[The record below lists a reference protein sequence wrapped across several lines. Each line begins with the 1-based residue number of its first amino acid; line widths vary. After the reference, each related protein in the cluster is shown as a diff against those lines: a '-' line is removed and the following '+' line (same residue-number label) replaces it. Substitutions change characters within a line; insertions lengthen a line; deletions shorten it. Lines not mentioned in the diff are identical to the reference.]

1 MLTRTKLFGAS
12 LALALLAIVGATC
25 LAQQPQNQTQNQSP
39 GAGGPPPFSRGG
51 PGRRGHG
58 PRGPGGSGMLGLAA
72 LRELN
77 LTDDQKQ
84 QIQKITEA
92 NFESTKTQREE
103 LRQLM
108 QKRFQGTLTA
118 EEQARAKTLH
128 EQMQASMKDTESKIA
143 AILTPE
149 QKAKLE
155 ELMKERK
162 ANHDGFGHRDGFR
175 KERGQRNQSTPP
187 LANPPVEP

>member
-12 LALALLAIVGATC
+12 LALALLAVVGATC

-39 GAGGPPPFSRGG
+39 GAGGPPPFGRGG

-58 PRGPGGSGMLGLAA
+58 PRGPGGPGMLGLAA

-155 ELMKERK
+155 ELRKERK
-162 ANHDGFGHRDGFR
+162 ANHDGFGRRGGFR
-175 KERGQRNQSTPP
+175 KGQGQRNQSTPP
-187 LANPPVEP
+187 PASPPIEP

>member
-1 MLTRTKLFGAS
+1 ML
-12 LALALLAIVGATC
+12 
-25 LAQQPQNQTQNQSP
+25 
-39 GAGGPPPFSRGG
+39 G
-51 PGRRGHG
+51 PG
-58 PRGPGGSGMLGLAA
+58 A

-84 QIQKITEA
+84 QIQKIKEA

-118 EEQARAKTLH
+118 DEEARAKTLR
-128 EQMQASMKDTESKIA
+128 EQMQVSMKDTESQTV

-155 ELMKERK
+155 ELRKERK
-162 ANHDGFGHRDGFR
+162 ANHDGFGRRGGFR
-175 KERGQRNQSTPP
+175 KEQGQRNQSTPP
-187 LANPPVEP
+187 PASPPVEP

>member
-12 LALALLAIVGATC
+12 LALALLAVVGVTC

-39 GAGGPPPFSRGG
+39 GAGGPPPFGRGG

-58 PRGPGGSGMLGLAA
+58 PRGPGGPGMLGLAA

-128 EQMQASMKDTESKIA
+128 EQMQTSMKDTESKIA

-162 ANHDGFGHRDGFR
+162 ANHDGFGRRGGFR
-175 KERGQRNQSTPP
+175 KERGERNQSTPP
-187 LANPPVEP
+187 PANPPVKP

>member
-1 MLTRTKLFGAS
+1 MLTRIKLFSAG
-12 LALALLAIVGATC
+12 LALVLFVFVSATC

-39 GAGGPPPFSRGG
+39 GAGGAPPFGRGGAGRHGHGPGGAGG
-51 PGRRGHG
+51 PG
-58 PRGPGGSGMLGLAA
+58 MLGA

-84 QIQKITEA
+84 QIHKIIEA
-92 NFESTKTQREE
+92 NLESTKTQHGE

-108 QKRFQGTLTA
+108 QKRFQGTLA
-118 EEQARAKTLH
+118 ADEEARAKTLR
-128 EQMQASMKDTESKIA
+128 EQMETSGKDTESKVA

-155 ELMKERK
+155 ELKKERK
-162 ANHDGFGHRDGFR
+162 ANHDRFGGRGGFR
-175 KERGQRNQSTPP
+175 KEPGQRNQSTPP
-187 LANPPVEP
+187 PATPPVEP

>member
-1 MLTRTKLFGAS
+1 MLRRTKLFSAS
-12 LALALLAIVGATC
+12 LALALLVVVGATC

-39 GAGGPPPFSRGG
+39 GAGGPPPFGRGG

-58 PRGPGGSGMLGLAA
+58 PRGPGGPGMLGLAA

-128 EQMQASMKDTESKIA
+128 EQMQTSMKDTESKIA

-162 ANHDGFGHRDGFR
+162 ANHDGFGRRGGFR
-175 KERGQRNQSTPP
+175 KERGERNQSTPP
-187 LANPPVEP
+187 PANPPVKP

>member
-1 MLTRTKLFGAS
+1 MLIRTKLFSAS
-12 LALALLAIVGATC
+12 LALALLAVVGATC

-39 GAGGPPPFSRGG
+39 GAGGPPPFGRGG

-58 PRGPGGSGMLGLAA
+58 PRGPGGPGMLGLAA

-128 EQMQASMKDTESKIA
+128 EQMQTSMKDTESKIA

-162 ANHDGFGHRDGFR
+162 ANHDGFGRRGGFR
-175 KERGQRNQSTPP
+175 KERGERNQSTPSP
-187 LANPPVEP
+187 ANPPVKP

>member
-1 MLTRTKLFGAS
+1 MLTRTKLFSAS
-12 LALALLAIVGATC
+12 LALALLVVVGATC

-39 GAGGPPPFSRGG
+39 GAGGPPPFGRGG

-58 PRGPGGSGMLGLAA
+58 PRGPGGPGMLGLAA

-84 QIQKITEA
+84 QIQKIREA
-92 NFESTKTQREE
+92 NFASTKPQREE

-128 EQMQASMKDTESKIA
+128 EQMQTSMKDTESKIA

-162 ANHDGFGHRDGFR
+162 ANHDGFGRRGGFR
-175 KERGQRNQSTPP
+175 KERGERNQSTPP
-187 LANPPVEP
+187 PANPPVKP

>member
-12 LALALLAIVGATC
+12 LALALLAVVGATC

-39 GAGGPPPFSRGG
+39 GAGGPPPFDRGG

-58 PRGPGGSGMLGLAA
+58 PRGPGGPGMLGLAA

-118 EEQARAKTLH
+118 GEQARAKTLH
-128 EQMQASMKDTESKIA
+128 EQMQTSMKDTESKIA

-162 ANHDGFGHRDGFR
+162 ANHDGFGRRGGFR
-175 KERGQRNQSTPP
+175 KERGERNQSTPSP
-187 LANPPVEP
+187 ANPPVKP

>member
-12 LALALLAIVGATC
+12 LALALLAVVGATC

-39 GAGGPPPFSRGG
+39 GAGGPPPFGRGG

-58 PRGPGGSGMLGLAA
+58 PRGPGGPGMLGLAA

-155 ELMKERK
+155 ELRKERK
-162 ANHDGFGHRDGFR
+162 ANHDAFGRRGGFR
-175 KERGQRNQSTPP
+175 KERGPRNQSTPP
-187 LANPPVEP
+187 PANPPVKP

>member
-1 MLTRTKLFGAS
+1 
-12 LALALLAIVGATC
+12 
-25 LAQQPQNQTQNQSP
+25 
-39 GAGGPPPFSRGG
+39 
-51 PGRRGHG
+51 
-58 PRGPGGSGMLGLAA
+58 MLGLAA

-128 EQMQASMKDTESKIA
+128 EQMQTSMKDTESKIA

-162 ANHDGFGHRDGFR
+162 ANHDGFGRRGGFR
-175 KERGQRNQSTPP
+175 KERGERNQSTPP
-187 LANPPVEP
+187 PANPPVKPNEKSLPRQSLLLNLAPSMK

>member
-1 MLTRTKLFGAS
+1 MLTRTKLFSAS
-12 LALALLAIVGATC
+12 LALALLVVVGATC

-39 GAGGPPPFSRGG
+39 GAGGPPPFGRGG

-58 PRGPGGSGMLGLAA
+58 PRGPGGPGMLGLAA

-128 EQMQASMKDTESKIA
+128 EQMQTSMKDTESKIA

-162 ANHDGFGHRDGFR
+162 ANHDGFGRRDGFR

-187 LANPPVEP
+187 PANPPVEP

>member
-1 MLTRTKLFGAS
+1 ML
-12 LALALLAIVGATC
+12 
-25 LAQQPQNQTQNQSP
+25 
-39 GAGGPPPFSRGG
+39 G
-51 PGRRGHG
+51 PG
-58 PRGPGGSGMLGLAA
+58 A

-84 QIQKITEA
+84 QIQKIREA
-92 NFESTKTQREE
+92 NFASTKPQREE

-118 EEQARAKTLH
+118 EEQARAKALH
-128 EQMQASMKDTESKIA
+128 ETMQTSRKESESKIA
-143 AILTPE
+143 ATLTPE

-162 ANHDGFGHRDGFR
+162 ANHDGFGRRDGFR

-187 LANPPVEP
+187 PANPPVEP

>member
-1 MLTRTKLFGAS
+1 MLTRIKLFSAG
-12 LALALLAIVGATC
+12 LALVLFVFVSATC

-39 GAGGPPPFSRGG
+39 GAGGPPPFGRGG

-58 PRGPGGSGMLGLAA
+58 PRGPGGPGMLGLAA

-162 ANHDGFGHRDGFR
+162 ANHDGFGRRGGFR

-187 LANPPVEP
+187 PANPPVEP

>member
-1 MLTRTKLFGAS
+1 MLTTIRLFNAG
-12 LALALLAIVGATC
+12 LALAILAVVGATC
-25 LAQQPQNQTQNQSP
+25 LAQQPQTQTQNQSP
-39 GAGGPPPFSRGG
+39 GVGGPRGG

-58 PRGPGGSGMLGLAA
+58 PRGPGGPGMLGPGA

-84 QIQKITEA
+84 QVRKIMEA

-118 EEQARAKTLH
+118 EEEARAKTLRD
-128 EQMQASMKDTESKIA
+128 QMQASMKDSESKIA

-149 QKAKLE
+149 QKTKLE
-155 ELMKERK
+155 ELRKERK
-162 ANHDGFGHRDGFR
+162 ANHDGFGRRGEFR
-175 KERGQRNQSTPP
+175 KRPGQDNPP
-187 LANPPVEP
+187 PANPPVKP

>member
-1 MLTRTKLFGAS
+1 MLTRTKLFSAS
-12 LALALLAIVGATC
+12 LALALLAVVGATC

-39 GAGGPPPFSRGG
+39 GAGGPPPSGRGG
-51 PGRRGHG
+51 PGRRGQ
-58 PRGPGGSGMLGLAA
+58 GPGGPGVLGPGA

-84 QIQKITEA
+84 QIQKIREA

-128 EQMQASMKDTESKIA
+128 EQMQATMKDTESRIA

-162 ANHDGFGHRDGFR
+162 ANHDGFGRRDGFR

-187 LANPPVEP
+187 PAKPPVEP

>member
-12 LALALLAIVGATC
+12 LALALLAVVGATC

-39 GAGGPPPFSRGG
+39 GAGGPPPFGRGG

-58 PRGPGGSGMLGLAA
+58 PRGPGGPGMLGLAA

>member
-1 MLTRTKLFGAS
+1 MPTRNKLFSAG
-12 LALALLAIVGATC
+12 LALALLTFVGANC

-39 GAGGPPPFSRGG
+39 SAGGPPPSGRGG

-58 PRGPGGSGMLGLAA
+58 PGGPGGPGMLGPGA

-77 LTDDQKQ
+77 LSDDQKQ
-84 QIQKITEA
+84 QIQKIREA

-108 QKRFQGTLTA
+108 QKRFQGTLTPD
-118 EEQARAKTLH
+118 EEARAKTLH

-149 QKAKLE
+149 QRAKLE
-155 ELMKERK
+155 ELRKERK
-162 ANHDGFGHRDGFR
+162 ANHDGFGRRGGFR
-175 KERGQRNQSTPP
+175 KERGQRNQF
-187 LANPPVEP
+187 

>member
-1 MLTRTKLFGAS
+1 MLTRTKLFSAG
-12 LALALLAIVGATC
+12 LALALFGFVSATC

-39 GAGGPPPFSRGG
+39 DAGGPPPFGRGG

-58 PRGPGGSGMLGLAA
+58 PGGPGGPGMLGPGA

-84 QIQKITEA
+84 KIQKIREA
-92 NFESTKTQREE
+92 NFENAKTQREE

-118 EEQARAKTLH
+118 DEEARAKTLH

-143 AILTPE
+143 GILTPE

-162 ANHDGFGHRDGFR
+162 ANHDGRGRRDGFR

-187 LANPPVEP
+187 PANPPVKP

>member
-12 LALALLAIVGATC
+12 LALALLAVVGATC

-39 GAGGPPPFSRGG
+39 GAGGPPPFGRGG

-58 PRGPGGSGMLGLAA
+58 PRGPGGPGMLGLAA

-128 EQMQASMKDTESKIA
+128 EQMQTSMKDTESKIA

-162 ANHDGFGHRDGFR
+162 ANHDGFGRRGGFR
-175 KERGQRNQSTPP
+175 KERGEGNQSTPP
-187 LANPPVEP
+187 PANPPVKP

>member
-1 MLTRTKLFGAS
+1 MLTRTKLFSAS
-12 LALALLAIVGATC
+12 LALALLVVFGATC

-39 GAGGPPPFSRGG
+39 GAGGPPPFGRGG
-51 PGRRGHG
+51 PGRH
-58 PRGPGGSGMLGLAA
+58 GPGGPGGPGMLGPGA

-84 QIQKITEA
+84 QIQKIKEA

-128 EQMQASMKDTESKIA
+128 EQMQTSMKDTESKIA

-162 ANHDGFGHRDGFR
+162 ANHDGFGRRGGFR
-175 KERGQRNQSTPP
+175 KERGERNQSTPP
-187 LANPPVEP
+187 PANPPVKP

>member
-1 MLTRTKLFGAS
+1 MLTRTKLFSAG
-12 LALALLAIVGATC
+12 LALPLLAFVGANC

-39 GAGGPPPFSRGG
+39 GAGGPPPSGRGG

-58 PRGPGGSGMLGLAA
+58 PGGPGGPGMFGPGA

-84 QIQKITEA
+84 QIQKIREA
-92 NFESTKTQREE
+92 NFESTKTQRAE

-118 EEQARAKTLH
+118 DEEARAKTLH
-128 EQMQASMKDTESKIA
+128 EQMQASMKDTESKLA

-155 ELMKERK
+155 ELRKERK
-162 ANHDGFGHRDGFR
+162 ANHDGFGRRGGFR
-175 KERGQRNQSTPP
+175 KERGQRNQF
-187 LANPPVEP
+187 

>member
-12 LALALLAIVGATC
+12 LALTLLASVGAIC

-39 GAGGPPPFSRGG
+39 GAGGPPQFGRGG

-58 PRGPGGSGMLGLAA
+58 PGGPGGPGMLGSGA

-84 QIQKITEA
+84 QIQKIREA

-162 ANHDGFGHRDGFR
+162 ANHDGFGRRDGFR

-187 LANPPVEP
+187 PANPPVEP